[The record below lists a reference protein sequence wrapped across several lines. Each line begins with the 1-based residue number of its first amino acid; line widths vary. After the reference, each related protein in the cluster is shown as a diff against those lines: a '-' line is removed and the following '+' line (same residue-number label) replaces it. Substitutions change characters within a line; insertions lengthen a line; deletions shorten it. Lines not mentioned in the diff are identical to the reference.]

1 VAGTELVWRPLR
13 AALGARV
20 AGIGGYTVE
29 RAGQEVVEGHSEAVD
44 GRGHEELYIVLRGRA
59 RFGLDGEEL
68 DAPTGTFVLVR
79 DPAVPRRAV
88 AAEPDTAVVAVGG
101 PPVFEPTGSEW
112 VERARPHLRDDPERA
127 RVVLDELCRERP
139 ASPGLRLGE
148 ALLRRR
154 RATPTRRGR
163 RFGTGSRVSRGCGR
177 SRATSRRWRRLSRSS
192 SGRPRP
198 SGEPDRAPRRVERE
212 ARRLADDGPTRVRVV
227 PEVDRR
233 PQPPLDCEAPGE
245 ADAAVVRDGADDV
258 AAGREREA
266 VEDPVVRMQA
276 PEHALG

>member
-29 RAGQEVVEGHSEAVD
+29 LAGQEVVEGHSEAVD

-148 ALLRRR
+148 ALL
-154 RATPTRRGR
+154 AAAQG
-163 RFGTGSRVSRGCGR
+163 
-177 SRATSRRWRRLSRSS
+177 
-192 SGRPRP
+192 
-198 SGEPDRAPRRVERE
+198 D
-212 ARRLADDGPTRVRVV
+212 
-227 PEVDRR
+227 
-233 PQPPLDCEAPGE
+233 
-245 ADAAVVRDGADDV
+245 ADAARAALRDGIAREPRLRAV
-258 AAGREREA
+258 ARDEPSLAA
-266 VEDPVVRMQA
+266 FVE
-276 PEHALG
+276 EL

>member
-1 VAGTELVWRPLR
+1 LR
-13 AALGARV
+13 RC
-20 AGIGGYTVE
+20 GGYTVE

-101 PPVFEPTGSEW
+101 PPVFEPAGSEW

-148 ALLRRR
+148 ALL
-154 RATPTRRGR
+154 AAAQG
-163 RFGTGSRVSRGCGR
+163 
-177 SRATSRRWRRLSRSS
+177 
-192 SGRPRP
+192 
-198 SGEPDRAPRRVERE
+198 D
-212 ARRLADDGPTRVRVV
+212 
-227 PEVDRR
+227 
-233 PQPPLDCEAPGE
+233 
-245 ADAAVVRDGADDV
+245 ADAARAALRDGIAREPRLRAV
-258 AAGREREA
+258 ARDEPSLAA
-266 VEDPVVRMQA
+266 FVE
-276 PEHALG
+276 EL